1 MDFLEGFSVESK
13 KNTKRIQK
21 NIQRHTE
28 IICKKI
34 EIKIGKWMFYVL
46 AFIEENFSRK
56 QAKRV
61 MLMIA

>member
-1 MDFLEGFSVESK
+1 MQKIFKE
-13 KNTKRIQK
+13 NTKK

>member
-1 MDFLEGFSVESK
+1 MKDFRLNA
-13 KNTKRIQK
+13 KNIQREYKK